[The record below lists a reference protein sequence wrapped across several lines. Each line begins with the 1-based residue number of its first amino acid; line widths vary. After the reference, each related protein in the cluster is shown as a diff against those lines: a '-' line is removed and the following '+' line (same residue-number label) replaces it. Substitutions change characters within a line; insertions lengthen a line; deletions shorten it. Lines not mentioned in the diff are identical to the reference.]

1 MISCLL
7 ILSIKLFVPIDC
19 YDRQSINE
27 VRLTEIG
34 RFGMLRKERPGV
46 PAHYHSGIDIKR
58 PSTNY
63 QNEPIF
69 PIAEGR
75 VISKRTNGPYAQL
88 IIEHRTNGLVFWSLY
103 EHIAGIR
110 VRVNDMVSPHIP
122 IARFMNRAEL
132 DRYGWQFD
140 HLHFEVLKI
149 KPLPLAPDAKHPD
162 RFFGSYSL
170 VCYLPNELN
179 ACYFNPLLFIEEYN
193 MKN

>member
-1 MISCLL
+1 MSNLL
-7 ILSIKLFVPIDC
+7 ITILIQILLPINTGNREDILSVAITPIG
-19 YDRQSINE
+19 Q
-27 VRLTEIG
+27 
-34 RFGMLRKERPGV
+34 FGELRKPRREV
-46 PAHYHSGIDIKR
+46 PAHLHTGVDMKR
-58 PSTNY
+58 PSGNY
-63 QNEPIF
+63 NNEPIF

-75 VISKRTNGPYAQL
+75 VISKRTDGPYAQL
-88 IIEHRTNGLVFWSLY
+88 IIEHRTRGLVFWSLY

-110 VRVNDMVSPHIP
+110 VKVNDMVSPLKP
-122 IARFMNRAEL
+122 IARFMNREEL

-149 KPLPLAPDAKHPD
+149 KPLPLAPNAKHPD
-162 RFFGSYSL
+162 RFYGSYSL